1 MKTHTV
7 FACES
12 QPIAVEGLQ
21 RVLESCSDL
30 QWLGHAPTTA
40 EALSKARECHP
51 DIVVVDQA
59 PGLKHV
65 IAFVSTLQAEL
76 PAASCVLWVNEM
88 THLEAFRLL
97 QAGARGLI
105 RRDAPVSDLLAC
117 FRAVASGKVWIG
129 DPQTREVTTRNA
141 ARSGVRLTPR
151 ERDIIGLVSQGLKN
165 REIADRLSIT
175 PGTVKVHLMHIFE
188 KTGAEDRFSLAL
200 NARWL
205 LGDRQEAE
213 VEAAARQLAHAGDGI
228 EVRG

>member
-1 MKTHTV
+1 
-7 FACES
+7 
-12 QPIAVEGLQ
+12 L
-21 RVLESCSDL
+21 R
-30 QWLGHAPTTA
+30 WLGCAPTIA

-51 DIVVVDQA
+51 DVVIVDQA
-59 PGLKHV
+59 PGLKQV
-65 IAFVSTLQAEL
+65 TAFVSTLQAEL
-76 PAASCVLWVNEM
+76 PAANCVLWINEL

-105 RRDAPVSDLLAC
+105 RRNAPVSDLLEC
-117 FRAVASGKVWIG
+117 LRAVVSGKVWIR
-129 DPQTREVTTRNA
+129 DPQARDVTSRNT
-141 ARSGVRLTPR
+141 ARPGARLTPR

-205 LGDRQEAE
+205 LGDRPEAE
-213 VEAAARQLAHAGDGI
+213 LQAAAGQLAHAGDGI
-228 EVRG
+228 GVRG